1 VSLAVE
7 AGKYISVVVL
17 VVTAALSTAS

>member
-7 AGKYISVVVL
+7 AWHRRG
-17 VVTAALSTAS
+17 